1 MESGIAEDDG
11 EFRALLA
18 RSARSIGSDD
28 FREQVD
34 RDYRALVAGR
44 PVSEDVA
51 FRRPGQVLA
60 AERIL
65 EAVAAVAKV
74 APPELRIR
82 RRDSRWRAV
91 ASRML
96 CRYGGLTQR
105 AAAVLLGAKT
115 GVAVSC
121 QLRKLNQMMQSDE
134 ELNRAVHDLEQS
146 LDRQQQ
152 RQSR

>member
-1 MESGIAEDDG
+1 M
-11 EFRALLA
+11 
-18 RSARSIGSDD
+18 
-28 FREQVD
+28 RE
-34 RDYRALVAGR
+34 
-44 PVSEDVA
+44 
-51 FRRPGQVLA
+51 VLA

-121 QLRKLNQMMQSDE
+121 QLRKLTQMMQSDE